1 MTNWAT
7 PHAALTKEAIMSSK
21 DLGSVL
27 AERKKALLEELNFVH
42 KAISQAKSRPEASV
56 EWIAKL
62 EKWHDE
68 LHALIEGIP
77 KEG

>member
-1 MTNWAT
+1 
-7 PHAALTKEAIMSSK
+7 MSSEN
-21 DLGSVL
+21 LGRAL
-27 AERKKALLEELNFVH
+27 AGRKKALLEELNLVH
-42 KAISQAKSRPEASV
+42 KAISEAKSHPEANV

-62 EKWHDE
+62 EKWHGE

>member
-1 MTNWAT
+1 LG
-7 PHAALTKEAIMSSK
+7 HVALGADEGGHNVI
-21 DLGSVL
+21 
-27 AERKKALLEELNFVH
+27 ERFGERACGTEKALLEELNFVH
-42 KAISQAKSRPEASV
+42 KAISQAKSHPEASV

>member
-1 MTNWAT
+1 
-7 PHAALTKEAIMSSK
+7 MSSK

-42 KAISQAKSRPEASV
+42 KAISQAKSHPKASV

>member
-1 MTNWAT
+1 
-7 PHAALTKEAIMSSK
+7 MSSE
-21 DLGSVL
+21 DLGRAL
-27 AERKKALLEELNFVH
+27 AEREKALLEELNFVR
-42 KAISQAKSRPEASV
+42 KAISQAKSNPRANV

>member
-1 MTNWAT
+1 
-7 PHAALTKEAIMSSK
+7 MSSK
-21 DLGSVL
+21 DLESVL
-27 AERKKALLEELNFVH
+27 AEREKALLEELSFVR
-42 KAISQAKSRPEASV
+42 KAISQAKGHPQANV